1 MLKHSLH
8 APFLVLVLVAGALS
22 APSALAACGCTD
34 DGHGTPLLG
43 GHSLGQSFPPI
54 GLVAQDAAWRVYE
67 FEREGIRYVQ
77 VNDAYGVVHAAVGRI
92 GDTLWVLPMG
102 TDVDRVRV
110 SGAGVTLAL
119 PSGARTVYRSA
130 EIEVNVVLDANGQAS
145 WIVRSLAA
153 AQ

>member
-8 APFLVLVLVAGALS
+8 APFLVLVLVAGVLS

-34 DGHGTPLLG
+34 DGHGNPLLG
-43 GHSLGQSFPPI
+43 GHNLGQSFPPT

-77 VNDAYGVVHAAVGRI
+77 VNDRYGVVRAAIGRI

-110 SGAGVTLAL
+110 SAVAASAGM
-119 PSGARTVYRSA
+119 RTVYRSA
-130 EIEVNVVLDANGQAS
+130 EIEVCVVLDANGQPS
-145 WIVRSLAA
+145 WIVRSLVA

>member
-8 APFLVLVLVAGALS
+8 APFLVLVLVAGALA

-43 GHSLGQSFPPI
+43 GHSLGQSFPPA

-77 VNDAYGVVHAAVGRI
+77 VNDRYGVVRAAVGRI
-92 GDTLWVLPMG
+92 ADTLWVLPMG

-110 SGAGVTLAL
+110 SGGAASLAL
-119 PSGARTVYRSA
+119 PGMSTVYRSA
-130 EIEVNVVLDANGQAS
+130 EIEVDVVLDANGQPS
-145 WIVRSLAA
+145 WIVRSLVA